1 MPRWGMVID
10 LDKCTACQAC
20 TVACRAENNV
30 SFAGLNGYRR
40 GRAIFWNTVIG
51 RVEGEFP
58 EVQGIFIP
66 MPCMHCDHPPCV
78 KVCPVGATY
87 QDEEGRV
94 LQRYERC
101 IGCRMCMQAC
111 PYNRRYF
118 NWRVQEWPDT
128 FALYRNPDP
137 ETQPRPK
144 GVVEKCTFCV
154 QRLRKARE
162 EGRPIGS
169 DYPDGVVP
177 ACVETCTGGAR
188 YFGDLDDPESIVSR
202 LARSPRAF
210 RLQEELGTEPKV
222 YYLRPGQWEPET

>member
-20 TVACRAENNV
+20 TVACRVENNV
-30 SFAGLNGYRR
+30 SFAGPDEYRR
-40 GRAIFWNTVIG
+40 GRAIFWNVVVGVIH
-51 RVEGEFP
+51 GEFP
-58 EVQGIFIP
+58 EVRADYIP
-66 MPCMHCDHPPCV
+66 MPCMHCDNPPCV

-87 QDEEGRV
+87 KNQEGIVFQD
-94 LQRYERC
+94 YDRC
-101 IGCRMCMQAC
+101 IGCRMCMQGC

-118 NWRVQEWPDT
+118 NWRVPEWPGT
-128 FALYRNPDP
+128 FSEYRNPDF
-137 ETQPRPK
+137 EARPRPK

-154 QRLRKARE
+154 QRLRRARE

-188 YFGDLDDPESIVSR
+188 YFGDLDDPDSIVSR
-202 LARSPRAF
+202 LSRSPRAF

-222 YYLRPGQWEPET
+222 YYLRPGQWAAER